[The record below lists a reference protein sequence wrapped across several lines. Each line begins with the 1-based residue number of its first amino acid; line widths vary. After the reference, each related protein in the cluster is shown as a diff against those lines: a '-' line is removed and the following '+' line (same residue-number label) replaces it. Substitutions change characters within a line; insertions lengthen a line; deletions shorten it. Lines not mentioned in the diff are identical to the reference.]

1 MADRRNRNRTGRTD
15 RRLAS
20 LIANQM
26 ATVIPNIVVQ
36 VQQALNPANANPGG
50 NNPVNPAGGNPPPP
64 CSYKYFNSCKP
75 PKYEGTEG
83 ATALLRW
90 FEEMENTFLNSECPD
105 NRKVRYSTAYLLSHA
120 LTWWNG
126 EKQSRGTD
134 AAMALTWDELK
145 ELMTQQFCPQ
155 NEI

>member
-1 MADRRNRNRTGRTD
+1 
-15 RRLAS
+15 
-20 LIANQM
+20 M

-36 VQQALNPANANPGG
+36 VQQALNLGNVNPGNANPGG
-50 NNPVNPAGGNPPPP
+50 GNPAGGNPPPP

-90 FEEMENTFLNSECPD
+90 FEEMENTFLNNECPD
-105 NRKVRYSTAYLLSHA
+105 DRKVHYATASLLSHA

-126 EKQSRGTD
+126 EKK
-134 AAMALTWDELK
+134 AVVLTQLWL
-145 ELMTQQFCPQ
+145 
-155 NEI
+155 